1 MRIETEQE
9 IQPVTR
15 VEALAALWRVKLRL
29 GQHPIHIVW
38 TQAEKPPIPEKRKRR
53 ICT

>member
-1 MRIETEQE
+1 MQIKTERKT
-9 IQPVTR
+9 QPVTR

-38 TQAEKPPIPEKRKRR
+38 TQAERPPVPQERQRR
-53 ICT
+53 IGT